1 MLLFVFGSNEIFY
14 QIQGHIYSFE
24 RLEINEIHTKSRKHW
39 LLPFIRYPITQDT
52 ISVQRK
58 LNLIIS
64 QENSSLLA
72 YQLFLG

>member
-14 QIQGHIYSFE
+14 QIQGHLYRFE
-24 RLEINEIHTKSRKHW
+24 HLERNEIHTKSRKHW
-39 LLPFIRYPITQDT
+39 LLPFIQYPITQNT